1 MASMTT
7 TARIVLKDVMLD
19 HYLTMGDP
27 RGVECSCGA
36 WLDDFD
42 QYVSHLTRRQAD
54 AIEAGRNPS
63 APVGR
68 LTVRDAALL

>member
-1 MASMTT
+1 MASMSN
-7 TARIVLKDVMLD
+7 ARIVLKDAMLD
-19 HYLTMGDP
+19 HYLKPGDP
-27 RGVECSCGA
+27 RGLGCICGI

-54 AIEAGRNPS
+54 AMEAGRNPS
-63 APVGR
+63 APAGR

>member
-1 MASMTT
+1 MC
-7 TARIVLKDVMLD
+7 RIAPL
-19 HYLTMGDP
+19 G
-27 RGVECSCGA
+27 
-36 WLDDFD
+36 DFD

-68 LTVRDAALL
+68 LTIRDAALL